1 MKLYLVRHGKTDYS
15 EKNTKIYQGFGVNL
29 APLSAKGVKQ
39 IQETAKDR
47 RLKKARLSVSS
58 PYTRALQTAAIL
70 SKELDLEIAVETDL
84 HEWTADKRYQ
94 YVPDDEV
101 EARYQEF
108 EERGGQYPEGEER
121 DWEDCQTLRCRA
133 LAALERYRGQGPL
146 IVTCHGLLIQAL
158 SGGYRAK
165 NGEIVRVSMRADGR
179 TSAWADGRAPY

>member
-15 EKNTKIYQGFGVNL
+15 EKNTKIYQGFGVKL
-29 APLSAKGVKQ
+29 SPLSAKGVKQ

-47 RLKKARLSVSS
+47 RLKKARLIVSS

-179 TSAWADGRAPY
+179 TSAWADGQAPY